1 MVVLDEEQ
9 VLHKGEDANWK
20 GHEEAKLDPL
30 PHLVDLLLV
39 GVGGLGEDLLL
50 PGETG
55 LDLGHGLLLHLG
67 LRPSTGNGLDG
78 PALASAG
85 EGRGGSPGGSC
96 AGGEL
101 RWQEGGRGREE
112 EKGEKNEKID
122 GNF

>member
-1 MVVLDEEQ
+1 MPAELSSQEELGRLQ
-9 VLHKGEDANWK
+9 V
-20 GHEEAKLDPL
+20 
-30 PHLVDLLLV
+30 V

-50 PGETG
+50 PRETG

-85 EGRGGSPGGSC
+85 EGHGGSPGGSC